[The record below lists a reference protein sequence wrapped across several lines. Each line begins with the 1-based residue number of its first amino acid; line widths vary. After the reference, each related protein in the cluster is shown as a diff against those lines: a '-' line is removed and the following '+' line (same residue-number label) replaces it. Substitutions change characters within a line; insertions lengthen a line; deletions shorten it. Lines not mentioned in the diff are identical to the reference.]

1 MRKFLGALAVL
12 AVLGLGVFFWAS
24 MPQTIDAA
32 TLPAHVGDKANGELL
47 YHIGGCIAC
56 HRPAKEDA
64 GKDPL
69 LPSGGAPLKTPI
81 GTFYPPNLTPD
92 PETGIGNWT
101 DIQFVNA
108 MQRGVA
114 PDGQNLI
121 PAFPYTSYTRMRV
134 EDVLDIKAYLMSLTP
149 VKAETK
155 PADLPFPWLMRRG
168 VGVWKRLALLPPL
181 EADPAQSAVWNR
193 GYYLSNGPGHC
204 AECHTP
210 RNILMIGDSSR
221 AFAGGPHPEGKGKVP
236 SLLDLIGRGKYTDVK
251 DLASALKDGEMGG
264 YDHMSSSGMGDVQEN
279 LAKLPDADVNAIAE
293 YLSTLK

>member
-1 MRKFLGALAVL
+1 MKLRGLTAGAAIVMLLAGPAAAESQVERGRYL
-12 AVLGLGVFFWAS
+12 ANI
-24 MPQTIDAA
+24 MDC
-32 TLPAHVGDKANGELL
+32 
-47 YHIGGCIAC
+47 GGCHNTGAFT
-56 HRPAKEDA
+56 PAPNVATPLA
-64 GKDPL
+64 GSAIGFQIP
-69 LPSGGAPLKTPI
+69 GM

-210 RNILMIGDSSR
+210 RNILMIGDRSR